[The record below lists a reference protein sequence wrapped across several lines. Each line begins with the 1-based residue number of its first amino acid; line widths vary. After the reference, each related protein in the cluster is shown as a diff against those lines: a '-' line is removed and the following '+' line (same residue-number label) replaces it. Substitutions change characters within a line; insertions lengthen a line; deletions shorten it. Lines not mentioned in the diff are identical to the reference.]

1 MKVRRAESRV
11 FCRLNSMRLL
21 AERSFNIGKGKVVVL
36 APHNN
41 DEAQLWWVFYIL
53 EVPLNAEF
61 VV

>member
-1 MKVRRAESRV
+1 
-11 FCRLNSMRLL
+11 MRLL

-53 EVPLNAEF
+53 EAALNAEF
-61 VV
+61 LV